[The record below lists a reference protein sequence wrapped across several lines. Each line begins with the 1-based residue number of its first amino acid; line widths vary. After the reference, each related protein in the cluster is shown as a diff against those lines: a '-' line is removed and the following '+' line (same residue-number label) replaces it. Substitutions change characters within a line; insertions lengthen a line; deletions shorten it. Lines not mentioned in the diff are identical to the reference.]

1 MYKLIHNLKLGK
13 DLKDALGEHVTA
25 DPIADAENEVKAWA
39 KAKKI
44 EIEQLKSQEKFR
56 REFLSNVSH

>member
-25 DPIADAENEVKAWA
+25 DPIGDAENEVKAWA
-39 KAKKI
+39 KAKKNRNRTI
-44 EIEQLKSQEKFR
+44 KITGKI
-56 REFLSNVSH
+56 